1 MISDKNKLLMQK
13 LISMR
18 EENTKNETR
27 LEGCS
32 VWNELTLRIA
42 NKALSDNS
50 MTDEQLDQEMTKINE
65 HCQTCEHPMCQRY
78 FSNYERNKSH
88 TWNSQ
93 YPVTK
98 NEYDELDDAQK
109 LQLDLLETIKGCG
122 LPPRTI
128 VDIFLGFSI
137 DLSKSTHLDN
147 SIQALHDELEL
158 LKNQPSTFLSDPYVT
173 KKYLG
178 I

>member
-1 MISDKNKLLMQK
+1 MISDKNKQYMQK

-18 EENTKNETR
+18 EENTKNGGR
-27 LEGCS
+27 VDGCS
-32 VWNELTLRIA
+32 VWDELTLRIA

-50 MTDEQLDQEMTKINE
+50 MTDEQLDKEMRKINE
-65 HCQTCEHPMCQRY
+65 HCQTCEHPMCRRKILGY
-78 FSNYERNKSH
+78 PRNESH

-93 YPVTK
+93 YPVTESK
-98 NEYDELDDAQK
+98 YNDLDDTVK

-122 LPPRTI
+122 ISPRAI
-128 VDIFLGFSI
+128 VDIFLSFSI
-137 DLSKSTHLDN
+137 DLSNATHSDN

-158 LKNQPSTFLSDPYVT
+158 LKNNPVGFLSDPYVT
-173 KKYLG
+173 KKYSG